1 MDRQKNWLKFVISG
15 KVSDYLNYAEACRK
29 EEISE
34 GSTNAFYNR
43 CSDYKRDESGRK

>member
-1 MDRQKNWLKFVISG
+1 MDREKSWLKFIISG

-43 CSDYKRDESGRK
+43 SSDYKRDEGRGK